1 MQRSERM
8 GTITTV
14 VYIGQNLK
22 RARLTRTMTQRELA
36 AASGVS
42 LRSIVQ
48 LENDRQE
55 PHPSTLRKLSEA
67 LGVDAAKL
75 IEGMPL

>member
-1 MQRSERM
+1 MPTM
-8 GTITTV
+8 
-14 VYIGQNLK
+14 VYIGENLK
-22 RARLTRTMTQRELA
+22 RARLSATMTQRDLA
-36 AASGVS
+36 AKSGVS

-67 LGVDAAKL
+67 LGVEAAKL
-75 IEGMPL
+75 IEGSPL